1 MSYITFNTIGEAGNL
16 ASQIQQYASLYAI
29 AKENKKEIVF
39 PESSIKKGYGFKFA
53 EALEIPIITKPDS
66 FFSNFKQIQADD
78 RLIVDSSMFS
88 LDKDTNYNVN
98 NRFDLFHYWYNKYS
112 EEVSTWKW
120 NAKYLEQATE
130 RYSKIKLAGKE
141 TVALHVR
148 RGDYLLP
155 QHDHFC
161 KLDNQYYGE
170 ALQLFFDDIDKYQF
184 IVFSNDIEWCKENLL
199 EESEIVSFIKPGI
212 DYEDLVL
219 MSLCDHTITANS
231 SYSWWA
237 AYYNR
242 NINKKVVCP
251 TNYLAKTSPWAHMNS
266 NYYPPTW
273 INIDNKN

>member
-29 AKENKKEIVF
+29 AKENKKEIIF

-53 EALEIPIITKPDS
+53 EALQIPIVTKPDS

-88 LDKDTNYNVN
+88 LDRGTNYNVN

-120 NAKYLEQATE
+120 NAKYLEQAIE
-130 RYSKIKLAGKE
+130 RYSKIKLTGKE
-141 TVALHVR
+141 TVSLHVR

-155 QHDHFC
+155 QHSHFC
-161 KLDNQYYGE
+161 KLGNEYYGE
-170 ALQLFFDDIDKYQF
+170 ALQLFFNDIDRYQF

-199 EESEIVSFIKPGI
+199 EESEIVFFIEPGI
-212 DYEDLVL
+212 DYQDLVL
-219 MSLCDHTITANS
+219 MSLCDHSIIANS

-251 TNYLAKTSPWAHMNS
+251 TNYLTKTSLWAHING